1 MKFHFFCCALDMKGV
16 DERKVESIYL
26 FFCLVFDDDALP
38 FTI

>member
-1 MKFHFFCCALDMKGV
+1 MKLNFFCALDMKGV

-26 FFCLVFDDDALP
+26 FFFVFDDDDALP